1 MVEELSNKII
11 EKISS
16 EIKDENERKMI
27 LELLQKTAKYNNQ
40 TKPTE
45 IKKEFQL
52 LMDQYFSFSEAKNE

>member
-27 LELLQKTAKYNNQ
+27 LELLQKTAKYSNQ

-52 LMDQYFSFSEAKNE
+52 LMDQYFPFSEDKNE